1 MPIQTWTLWG
11 LGPPQGRWLAYIMP
25 DAVSVIDTSSILQ
38 VRRIIARQEQ
48 QGIYD
53 KLTVLVQGDSLF
65 FPKEVVVELERWSNP
80 DPSSTD
86 LPLEWVKTNSHKA
99 TKHGVH
105 FDELK
110 LVLEQVQE
118 VHDPDKLGVEEADPY
133 VLALAIHLQNQGKQV
148 MVLTE
153 ERKDRPDKISMTT
166 ACGVLRLHCLP
177 IHMFLRI
184 NGIWQATN

>member
-1 MPIQTWTLWG
+1 
-11 LGPPQGRWLAYIMP
+11 MP
-25 DAVSVIDTSSILQ
+25 DDVSVIDTSSILQ

-48 QGIYD
+48 QGVYD
-53 KLTVLVQGDSLF
+53 KLTVLVQGNSLF

-86 LPLEWVKTNSHKA
+86 LPLEWVKANSHKA
-99 TKHGVH
+99 AKHGVP
-105 FDELK
+105 FDALK

-133 VLALAIHLQNQGKQV
+133 VLALAIHLQQQGKQV

-166 ACGVLRLHCLP
+166 AYGVLRLPCLP
-177 IHMFLRI
+177 VHMFLRI

>member
-1 MPIQTWTLWG
+1 
-11 LGPPQGRWLAYIMP
+11 MP
-25 DAVSVIDTSSILQ
+25 DDVSVIDTSSILQ

-48 QGIYD
+48 QGVYD
-53 KLTVLVQGDSLF
+53 KLTVLVQGDGLF

-80 DPSSTD
+80 DPSSID
-86 LPLEWVKTNSHKA
+86 LPLGWVKANSHKA
-99 TKHGVH
+99 AKHGVP
-105 FDELK
+105 FDALK

-133 VLALAIHLQNQGKQV
+133 VLALAIHLQQQGKQV

-166 ACGVLRLHCLP
+166 ACGVLRLPCLP
-177 IHMFLRI
+177 VHMFLRI

>member
-1 MPIQTWTLWG
+1 
-11 LGPPQGRWLAYIMP
+11 MP
-25 DAVSVIDTSSILQ
+25 DDVSVIDTSSILQ

-48 QGIYD
+48 QGVYD

-86 LPLEWVKTNSHKA
+86 LPLEWVKANSQKGA
-99 TKHGVH
+99 KHGVP
-105 FDELK
+105 FDALK

-133 VLALAIHLQNQGKQV
+133 VLALAIHLQQQGKQV

-166 ACGVLRLHCLP
+166 ACGVLRLPCLP
-177 IHMFLRI
+177 VHMFLRI

>member
-1 MPIQTWTLWG
+1 
-11 LGPPQGRWLAYIMP
+11 MP
-25 DAVSVIDTSSILQ
+25 DDVSVIDTSSILQ

-48 QGIYD
+48 QSVYD

-86 LPLEWVKTNSHKA
+86 LPLEWVKVNSHKA
-99 TKHGVH
+99 AKHGVP
-105 FDELK
+105 FDALK

-133 VLALAIHLQNQGKQV
+133 VLALAIHLQQQGKQV

-166 ACGVLRLHCLP
+166 ACGVLRLPCLP
-177 IHMFLRI
+177 VHMFLRI